1 MKIYNSLTKK
11 VEEFKPLNPD
21 SVLMYTCGPT
31 VYDYQTIGNFRT
43 FVNSDFVNRVL
54 KYNEYKVKFVMNIT
68 DVGHLTGD
76 NLGDADTGE
85 DKLEVAADREG
96 KSAKEI
102 AEFYTGYFMTD
113 YEKLNILKP
122 EKFTI
127 ASEYIK
133 QMLDIIKTLE
143 TKGLTYKT
151 SDGVYFDTSKFENYG
166 KLAGTKV
173 SLVEEGA
180 RVETNPEK
188 RNPTDFA
195 LWKFSPDS
203 KMRWQEWDS
212 PWGRGFP
219 GWHIECS
226 AMSLDELGDTI
237 DIHIGGED
245 HKMIHHPNE
254 IAQSEGST
262 GKTFVNYWV
271 HCAFLKVDG
280 GRMGKSVGNAYL
292 VDDLEAKGFSAL
304 DLRYFYTTA
313 HYRTKLNFTWEALQ
327 SASNALK
334 KLYSLVE
341 SYHEDSE
348 SQLATEY
355 LNRFDESINDDVNM
369 PQAVAVMWEML
380 KSEIPEGS
388 KLKTLAKMDEVLGL
402 DIDSH
407 IGYEVPED
415 IKKQA
420 KIRWEYRKQG
430 IWDKADLLRRQIEEK
445 GYEIDDGPTDY
456 KIRRS

>member
-203 KMRWQEWDS
+203 KMRWQEWDL